1 MSEPEKSSHWN
12 SLAEEVGVTP
22 SADLPRPE
30 AAPLPADTARESKHQ
45 GTQRPAEV
53 EQPTT
58 DWNLLASDLDVQ
70 PAPPSKRPAPPPKRP
85 KPPAKRRAAPPRRP
99 ASPPEA
105 AVPPHQADRPTERE
119 PEGVS
124 PEAEKA
130 AQDDQSDAAGVN
142 APEGGPMTE
151 ALEVVEEQVDFG
163 EAEPAG
169 TSKDAE
175 DAGGGRR
182 RRRRR
187 PRRRSTKKR
196 TAETDE
202 GVSKEKSTGATK
214 PEPAEDQPA
223 EDEPT
228 ADQLAADADELQCES
243 DSDTQRPTRPSHRN
257 IPAWED
263 AVSIIVDAN
272 IEARASRPKAGRS
285 RSRGGRGR
293 SRKS

>member
-12 SLAEEVGVTP
+12 SISEEVGVTP

-30 AAPLPADTARESKHQ
+30 AAPVPADTARQSKDQ

-58 DWNLLASDLDVQ
+58 DWNLLASDLGVQ
-70 PAPPSKRPAPPPKRP
+70 SAPPSKRPAPPPKRP
-85 KPPAKRRAAPPRRP
+85 KPPSKRRAAPPRRP

-124 PEAEKA
+124 PEVEKA
-130 AQDDQSDAAGVN
+130 AQDDQSDAAGVDT
-142 APEGGPMTE
+142 PEGGPMT
-151 ALEVVEEQVDFG
+151 ASFEVMEEQVDFG
-163 EAEPAG
+163 ETEPAG

-202 GVSKEKSTGATK
+202 EVSKEKSAGATK
-214 PEPAEDQPA
+214 PESAEDQPA
-223 EDEPT
+223 EDQPT
-228 ADQLAADADELQCES
+228 ADQPAADADELQPES

-257 IPAWED
+257 IPAWEE

-293 SRKS
+293 GRKS

>member
-1 MSEPEKSSHWN
+1 
-12 SLAEEVGVTP
+12 
-22 SADLPRPE
+22 
-30 AAPLPADTARESKHQ
+30 
-45 GTQRPAEV
+45 
-53 EQPTT
+53 
-58 DWNLLASDLDVQ
+58 
-70 PAPPSKRPAPPPKRP
+70 
-85 KPPAKRRAAPPRRP
+85 
-99 ASPPEA
+99 
-105 AVPPHQADRPTERE
+105 
-119 PEGVS
+119 
-124 PEAEKA
+124 
-130 AQDDQSDAAGVN
+130 
-142 APEGGPMTE
+142 MTE

-202 GVSKEKSTGATK
+202 AVSKEESAGATR
-214 PEPAEDQPA
+214 PNSAEDQPA
-223 EDEPT
+223 EDQPT
-228 ADQLAADADELQCES
+228 EDVDELQPES
-243 DSDTQRPTRPSHRN
+243 DSDTERPTRPSHRN
-257 IPAWED
+257 IPAWEE

-293 SRKS
+293 GRKS